1 MRQTDVK
8 KSLIDQLRQQGK
20 ETPYTLAI
28 VEDYMLHYR
37 AVQQLWK
44 DVRKRGVK
52 VTGYNAKGQELVARY
67 GTDLYT
73 MQVDIRKI
81 QLSHPQLCV
90 PSNYSYFRLK
100 ARKAYEKGGMRKLS
114 QTVSTD
120 LKRRQFIDGCKS
132 VLRKGK

>member
-52 VTGYNAKGQELVARY
+52 VTGYNAKGQEIIKDNESLKE
-67 GTDLYT
+67 
-73 MQVDIRKI
+73 QVIM
-81 QLSHPQLCV
+81 
-90 PSNYSYFRLK
+90 LK
-100 ARKAYEKGGMRKLS
+100 MLQTLKLQDPIKAMEQDDYL
-114 QTVSTD
+114 
-120 LKRRQFIDGCKS
+120 
-132 VLRKGK
+132 

>member
-8 KSLIDQLRQQGK
+8 KSLIDQLKQQGK

-52 VTGYNAKGQELVARY
+52 VTGYNAKGQEIIKDNESL
-67 GTDLYT
+67 TT
-73 MQVDIRKI
+73 IQKEQVIM
-81 QLSHPQLCV
+81 
-90 PSNYSYFRLK
+90 LK
-100 ARKAYEKGGMRKLS
+100 MLQTLKLQDPVKAMEQDDYL
-114 QTVSTD
+114 
-120 LKRRQFIDGCKS
+120 
-132 VLRKGK
+132 